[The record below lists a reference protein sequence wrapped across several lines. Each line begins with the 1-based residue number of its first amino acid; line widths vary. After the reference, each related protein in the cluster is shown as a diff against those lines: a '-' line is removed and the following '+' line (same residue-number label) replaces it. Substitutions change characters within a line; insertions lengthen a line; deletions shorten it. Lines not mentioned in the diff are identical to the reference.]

1 MSAQAKKRRAIT
13 ARELADRL
21 GSSERTARRLVA
33 EPRADF
39 LDRAKTRRSK
49 AIELR
54 SQGMKYREIAAEMQ
68 VSVGTVGRLLHDAR
82 KLGEVRE
89 TEG

>member
-1 MSAQAKKRRAIT
+1 MSAQAKKRRSIT

-21 GSSERTARRLVA
+21 GASERTARRLVA

-39 LDRAKTRRSK
+39 LDRAKARRTR

-54 SQGMKYREIAAEMQ
+54 GQGLKYREIAVEMN
-68 VSVGTVGRLLHDAR
+68 VSTGTVSRLLHDAR
-82 KLGEVRE
+82 KLGEIDE
-89 TEG
+89 TQ

>member
-13 ARELADRL
+13 ARELASRL

-39 LDRAKTRRSK
+39 LDRAKARRSR

-54 SQGMKYREIAAEMQ
+54 AQGMKYREIADEMQ

-82 KLGEVRE
+82 KLGE
-89 TEG
+89 TTT